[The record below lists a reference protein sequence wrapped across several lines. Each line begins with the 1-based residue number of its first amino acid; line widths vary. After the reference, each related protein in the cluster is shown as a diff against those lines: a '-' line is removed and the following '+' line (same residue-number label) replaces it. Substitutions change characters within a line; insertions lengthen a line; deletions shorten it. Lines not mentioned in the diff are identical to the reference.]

1 MRRLFLLLLICW
13 CALSASSATRISQT
27 FRNVSM
33 SEALRSLA
41 LMADDYTINFIFD
54 DLEDFMVTTEIQDKT
69 LVESIM
75 QVAGFYPIRITINN
89 DTRIISVECYQRS
102 AQRYKGVIV
111 DEQGQPIPLV
121 NIALLN
127 PQDSTY
133 LNGGVSNE
141 SGVFVIPCETNP
153 VLARISHLGRQ
164 TVYAMLTPGS
174 SGIIRLSMEAIP
186 LDNVSISGATLPRF
200 QTTASGLWINVENT
214 LLSRMGTASDVL
226 GQLPLVSMHQG
237 QIRVFAK
244 GIPDIYVNNRLVTS
258 NMELDELKSEDLKAV
273 ELITNPGVRYHAQ
286 SVIRILTRSNVFR
299 GLSLR
304 NDAQVRNN
312 SEWQGSD
319 QLRLMFNTGRFE
331 VTNLIEG
338 DLSVVKDEGQ
348 IFASVYRGDSLNS
361 IRQETQSFLRNKNLS
376 EKLMMNYS
384 INDSSSIGASYWYYR
399 NYTKPTVRTNWN
411 ELNTPD
417 EHREYSSE
425 DRHTVT
431 FLPRQEL
438 NFYYTGKFGKWNIDL
453 NATYLYQ
460 KQRED
465 FVSRSEDW
473 EYIWG
478 MDFFV
483 SEGKQS
489 NRMSAIRLD
498 CNLPVGKGLLLF
510 GMEYLRTT
518 VTAKNSYI
526 FDINEVNISEKSLE
540 SYCQYSRPLGHYEL
554 SAGLRTG
561 MIWENYRETRLL
573 LPDLSLSWQRD
584 ELFWQLHYHLKYHRP
599 DYVKLKSFLY
609 FTNRCLSEGGNKF
622 LRSEEIQ
629 NLEGSCGYRWL
640 TLNAGLIHIKDP
652 MLKNLTFLEQSPY
665 ELLMLDNERTWY
677 PNHDKVQAHSE
688 SGMSILTTQNFDQLQ
703 QFYLSVSA
711 SPRLGFYR
719 PMWEV
724 DYWQQSFSKASDSPL
739 IALTLNNQFLITPT
753 FSASANMRFETEH
766 QDGFVH
772 YSSRL
777 SASAS
782 LRKTFFDDKLICN
795 LQVSDQGRERWQIES
810 PKAVI
815 EKDLSHFTF
824 QSSLTITYMLNM
836 FKSRYQGKGA
846 GQEEKERVLAY

>member
-13 CALSASSATRISQT
+13 CALSSSSATRISQT

-174 SGIIRLSMEAIP
+174 SGTIRLSMEAIP

-200 QTTASGLWINVENT
+200 QPTASGLWINVENT
-214 LLSRMGTASDVL
+214 LLSQMGTASDVL

-244 GIPDIYVNNRLVTS
+244 GIPDIYVNNRLLTS

-299 GLSLR
+299 GLNLR

-399 NYTKPTVRTNWN
+399 NYTKPTIRTNWN

-460 KQRED
+460 KQGED
-465 FVSRSEDW
+465 FVSLGEDW
-473 EYIWG
+473 EYLWG
-478 MDFFV
+478 RTFYTCGSELRNKMYAVQLDV
-483 SEGKQS
+483 S
-489 NRMSAIRLD
+489 R
-498 CNLPVGKGLLLF
+498 PVGKGYLLL
-510 GMEYLRTT
+510 GMEYLRTN
-518 VTAKNSYI
+518 VTTRNVYI
-526 FDINEVNISEKSLE
+526 REENKVGIREKALE
-540 SYCQYSRPLGHYEL
+540 AYCQYSRPLGHYEL
-554 SAGLRTG
+554 SAGLRVG
-561 MIWENYRETRLL
+561 QMWEDNRETRLL

-584 ELFWQLHYHLKYHRP
+584 ELFWQLYYHLKYHRP

-609 FTNRCLSEGGNKF
+609 FTNRCLNEGGNRN
-622 LRSEEIQ
+622 LRSEEIH
-629 NLEGSCGYRWL
+629 NVEASGRYKWL
-640 TLNAGLIHIKDP
+640 TLSAGINHITSP
-652 MLKNLTFLEQSPY
+652 MIRCLTLLDHSPY
-665 ELLMLDNERTWY
+665 EYLKDYQPMHLNSSNNY
-677 PNHDKVQAHSE
+677 QVHIE
-688 SGMSILTTQNFDQLQ
+688 SGMSILTTQNFDQQDQL
-703 QFYLSVSA
+703 YLSLSA
-711 SPRLGFYR
+711 APRFGCYQPIYEVDFYR
-719 PMWEV
+719 QYFAEA
-724 DYWQQSFSKASDSPL
+724 DNQPL
-739 IALTLNNQFLITPT
+739 VALTLNNQFRITPT
-753 FSASANMRFETEH
+753 LTAAANLRFESDY
-766 QDGFVH
+766 QDGFVS
-772 YSSRL
+772 YRRRFF
-777 SASAS
+777 ASGS
-782 LRKTFFDDKLICN
+782 LRKTFCSDKLILQ
-795 LQVSDQGRERWQIES
+795 LQVSDLGREQWRMECANS
-810 PKAVI
+810 VI
-815 EKDLSHFTF
+815 EKDLSHFTL
-824 QSSLTITYMLNM
+824 QGMLTVTYMLNM
-836 FKSRYQGKGA
+836 YEGKYRGKGA
-846 GQEEKERVLAY
+846 GQEERERVLAY

>member
-164 TVYAMLTPGS
+164 TLYAMLTPGS
-174 SGIIRLSMEAIP
+174 SGAIRLSMEAIP

-214 LLSRMGTASDVL
+214 LLSQMGTASDVL

-244 GIPDIYVNNRLVTS
+244 GTPDIYVNNRLVTS

-338 DLSVVKDEGQ
+338 DLSAIKDEGQ
-348 IFASVYRGDSLNS
+348 IFASVYRGDSLNT
-361 IRQETQSFLRNKNLS
+361 IRQQTQAFLREKNIS

-384 INDSSSIGASYWYYR
+384 INDSSSVGASYWYYR
-399 NYTKPTVRTNWN
+399 NYTKPAVRTNWN

-417 EHREYSSE
+417 DHREYSSE

-460 KQRED
+460 KQGED
-465 FVSRSEDW
+465 FVSIGEDW

-478 MDFFV
+478 GTFYTCGSIQRNKMYAVQLDF
-483 SEGKQS
+483 
-489 NRMSAIRLD
+489 NR
-498 CNLPVGKGLLLF
+498 PVGKGHLLL
-510 GMEYLRTT
+510 GIEYLRTNVSARNT
-518 VTAKNSYI
+518 YI
-526 FDINEVNISEKSLE
+526 REENKVGIREKSLE

-599 DYVKLKSFLY
+599 DYVKFKSFLY
-609 FTNRCLSEGGNKF
+609 FTNRCLNEGGNRN
-622 LRSEEIQ
+622 LRSEEIH
-629 NLEGSCGYRWL
+629 NVEASGRYKWL
-640 TLNAGLIHIKDP
+640 TLSAGINHITSP
-652 MLKNLTFLEQSPY
+652 MIRCLTLLDHSPY
-665 ELLMLDNERTWY
+665 EFLIDYKPVYLNSSSNY
-677 PNHDKVQAHSE
+677 QVHIE
-688 SGMSILTTQNFDQLQ
+688 SGMSILTTQNFDQLNQ
-703 QFYLSVSA
+703 LYLSLSA
-711 SPRLGFYR
+711 APRFGCYQPIYEVDFYR
-719 PMWEV
+719 QYFTEAGN
-724 DYWQQSFSKASDSPL
+724 QPL
-739 IALTLNNQFLITPT
+739 VAFTLNNQFRITPT
-753 FSASANMRFETEH
+753 LTAAANLRFESDY
-766 QDGFVH
+766 QDGFVS
-772 YSSRL
+772 YRRRFL
-777 SASAS
+777 ASGS
-782 LRKTFFDDKLICN
+782 LRKTFCSDKLILH
-795 LQVSDQGRERWQIES
+795 LQVSDQGREQWRMECTNS
-810 PKAVI
+810 VI
-815 EKDLSHFTF
+815 EKDLSHFTL
-824 QSSLTITYMLNM
+824 QGMLTVTYMLNM
-836 FKSRYQGKGA
+836 YEGKYRGKGA
-846 GQEEKERVLAY
+846 GQEERERVLSY